1 MNPIEFIRK
10 NVVTQLVGEGFPED
24 VARGGQ
30 RRRSIC
36 IAVCL
41 RQAGRGAS
49 TTIALLKPGNTADS
63 THQNT

>member
-24 VARGGQ
+24 VAKGGQ
-30 RRRSIC
+30 RRQSIY
-36 IAVCL
+36 IAECP
-41 RQAGRGAS
+41 RQAGRGVS
-49 TTIALLKPGNTADS
+49 TTIALLKPGSTAVS

>member
-24 VARGGQ
+24 VARGQ
-30 RRRSIC
+30 RRRSIF

-41 RQAGRGAS
+41 KPAGRDAS
-49 TTIALLKPGNTADS
+49 STIALLKPGNTADS